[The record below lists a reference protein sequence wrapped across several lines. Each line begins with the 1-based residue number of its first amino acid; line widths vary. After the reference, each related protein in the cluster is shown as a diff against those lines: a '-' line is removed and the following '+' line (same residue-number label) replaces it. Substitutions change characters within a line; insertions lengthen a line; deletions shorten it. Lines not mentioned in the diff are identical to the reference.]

1 MNLFKGLKGVR
12 DKMTAND
19 ILVGQGDSFERNGK
33 EDAKR
38 IVATKQQHINLV
50 PMDIISGYS
59 VRPGFYEINGATPI
73 PCGINFTISSQS
85 FYHKRRPY
93 FA

>member
-1 MNLFKGLKGVR
+1 
-12 DKMTAND
+12 MTAND
-19 ILVGQGDSFERNGK
+19 ILVGQGDSFEGNGK

-73 PCGINFTISSQS
+73 PCGINFTISSS
-85 FYHKRRPY
+85 NATYCELLLFKRIY
-93 FA
+93 IHV